1 MTTDSNQMTTSG
13 IIGIRRVSIIL
24 AYYDRTNRWLCA
36 ADDGLN
42 IKPSDDPFLSVREA

>member
-13 IIGIRRVSIIL
+13 IIGIRSVSIIL
-24 AYYDRTNRWLCA
+24 AYYNRTYRWLCA

-42 IKPSDDPFLSVREA
+42 IKQLDDPFLSVRGA